1 MKDEIEQEIE
11 RLSNQVLETK
21 EKPNYSKRTFM
32 NSVVIMMHCLT
43 DQLTT
48 NADSVGID
56 HETQMELATRAGLE
70 LKSFIF
76 KHTGIDTH
84 DISNYI

>member
-1 MKDEIEQEIE
+1 MKDKIEQELE
-11 RLSNQVLETK
+11 MLANKVLEAK

-56 HETQMELATRAGLE
+56 HEIQMELATRAGLD

-84 DISNYI
+84 DISSYL